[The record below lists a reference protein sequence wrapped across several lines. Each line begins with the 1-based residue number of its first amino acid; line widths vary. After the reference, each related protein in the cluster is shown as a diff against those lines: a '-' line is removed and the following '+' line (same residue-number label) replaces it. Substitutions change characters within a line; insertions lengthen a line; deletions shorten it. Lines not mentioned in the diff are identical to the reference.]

1 MQDLE
6 LASRITIITNRALCG
21 GEAALLARIA
31 DFAAAGVGEIVVR
44 EKDLDEAA
52 YAALFEN
59 ILRTCEFYDRA
70 DRLSF
75 DADRACPHEI
85 SPNEIR
91 AAKFDVAEA
100 HEEGFGTDAA
110 RSDGIFVEEVC
121 ARTIPHK
128 IYDDRACAV
137 QALVGG
143 LDASAACA
151 DKISLYERNADE
163 VSPKKLYLGGG
174 RSELCADTARR
185 HGATTD
191 EIQPKNSAR
200 VLDEI
205 LSENFTGVA
214 NCANDSALGEISLRG
229 AVCET
234 KLMAIGIQGAE
245 NAGSARS
252 VQGAEGL
259 ESTEGAKNL
268 KRADSV
274 KEIENSQSA
283 ESVKGA
289 ENSQSAEGAQ
299 STESVRHPPAIFVH
313 NFADFALRA
322 GERNLWLPLGV
333 LRGFSAARGTEFLR
347 ANFKKLIASCHSEAE
362 AREALELGASAIC
375 LSHIFATDCKAGLT
389 PKGLNLIRA
398 VRGFYDGEIYALG
411 GITPRNFASVLRAG
425 ADRIAVMSSAMAARD
440 ALSFIAEFQRLYQAA
455 GSGKIS

>member
-1 MQDLE
+1 MLDFE

-21 GEAALLARIA
+21 GEAALLVRIA
-31 DFAAAGVGEIVVR
+31 DLVAAGVGEIVVR
-44 EKDLDEAA
+44 EKDLDEAV

-91 AAKFDVAEA
+91 AAKFDAAEA

-110 RSDGIFVEEVC
+110 RSDGIFAEEVC

-137 QALVGG
+137 QTLVGG
-143 LDASAACA
+143 LNASAVCA
-151 DKISLYERNADE
+151 DKISLYERNEDE
-163 VSPKKLYLGGG
+163 VLQKKLDLGDGK
-174 RSELCADTARR
+174 SELCADAARKHCTAI
-185 HGATTD
+185 D
-191 EIQPKNSAR
+191 EIRPKNSAR

-205 LSENFTGVA
+205 LFENFTGA
-214 NCANDSALGEISLRG
+214 TNYANDSTLGEISLRG
-229 AVCET
+229 AASET
-234 KLMAIGIQGAE
+234 KLAAESVRSAE
-245 NAGSARS
+245 NAESMRS
-252 VQGAEGL
+252 TQSVENTNDMH
-259 ESTEGAKNL
+259 SAKNARGSRSAQYAENSESKEGVENL
-268 KRADSV
+268 QSV
-274 KEIENSQSA
+274 KGEENSQGA
-283 ESVKGA
+283 KGA
-289 ENSQSAEGAQ
+289 QSAERA
-299 STESVRHPPAIFVH
+299 RRPPAIFVH

-322 GERNLWLPLGV
+322 GERNLWLPLEV
-333 LRGFSAARGTEFLR
+333 LRSFGAARGAEFLR
-347 ANFKKLIASCHSEAE
+347 ANFKKLVASCHSEAE

-375 LSHIFATDCKAGLT
+375 LSHIFATDCKAGLA

-411 GITPRNFASVLRAG
+411 GITPHNFASVLRAG

-440 ALSFIAEFQRLYQAA
+440 ASDFIRKF
-455 GSGKIS
+455 KK

>member
-91 AAKFDVAEA
+91 AAKFDAAEA

-110 RSDGIFVEEVC
+110 RSDGIFAEEVC

-137 QALVGG
+137 QTLVGG
-143 LDASAACA
+143 LDASAVCA
-151 DKISLYERNADE
+151 DKISLYERDEDE
-163 VSPKKLYLGGG
+163 VSPKKLDLGGG
-174 RSELCADTARR
+174 KSELYADTARR
-185 HGATTD
+185 HGAATN
-191 EIQPKNSAR
+191 EIRSKNSAH

-205 LSENFTGVA
+205 LSENFIGAV
-214 NCANDSALGEISLRG
+214 NCANDSTPGEISFRG
-229 AVCET
+229 AASET
-234 KLMAIGIQGAE
+234 KLAAEGVRGAE
-245 NAGSARS
+245 NAESSRS
-252 VQGAEGL
+252 VQYTESSESIEG
-259 ESTEGAKNL
+259 
-268 KRADSV
+268 V
-274 KEIENSQSA
+274 ENSQS
-283 ESVKGA
+283 VKEA
-289 ENSQSAEGAQ
+289 ENSQSAKGAQ
-299 STESVRHPPAIFVH
+299 SAERARRLPAIFVH

-333 LRGFSAARGTEFLR
+333 LRSFSAARGAEFLR
-347 ANFKKLIASCHSEAE
+347 ANFKKLVASCHSEAE

-375 LSHIFATDCKAGLT
+375 LSHIFATDCKAGLA

-398 VRGFYDGEIYALG
+398 VREFFAGEIYALG

-440 ALSFIAEFQRLYQAA
+440 ASDFIRKF
-455 GSGKIS
+455 KK